1 MKKLLKNRSNRITL
15 LFFII
20 TMVTAVSPLISRYCI
35 NGHDLE
41 YHLLRIES
49 LKEGILIGHP
59 FMKVN
64 TLFYG
69 GAGYASTLFYSDLFM
84 HIPALLRVLHV
95 GIGKSFHIYTAMI
108 FVLCYLSAFYCA
120 FKMTKSKFAG
130 TVAAILLTLCP
141 YHIDDMLVRTACGEN
156 AAFIFLP
163 FVIYGIY
170 NVLFEDMDRPWI
182 FGLGFAGLIVT
193 HPATCILAFVF
204 ALFVFLINIRAFI
217 RQPWLFAKI
226 CIVSALAVLVTSYQ
240 WLPMLEQFASAGF
253 YVSKNWTDLLDSA
266 VNFSTVASGAFPGM
280 GFMLFALAIPRVF
293 LSRKDYP
300 ILSYVDLML
309 VAAFAFAAGATNIM
323 PWERVAAYFGFL
335 QFPWRLFAISSV
347 LLAMADAVIAKLFI
361 NRIEDGRRNTA
372 FEISL
377 TLITIVMA
385 GGAIAHQNAN
395 SMGYYDYSD
404 DYYSHKPFTG
414 GVIAGE
420 GLPTTVTEPDKLI
433 EQSDKMVYD
442 DGTKADFTREKGSI
456 ISDIKPGHQYVD
468 VPFIYYKGYR
478 AYLTDA
484 EGAVTKPEVTGEG
497 TNGMCRVMLEGAG
510 GRLAVSYGG
519 TILQYVSLV
528 VSHLFVIL
536 IFDLWYLKNKYRK
549 KLKSRAAAAGA
560 NPGMIA
566 CLALIA
572 AASLLSGCSVQIGNG
587 GNKSDARFTDPE
599 DVIDYL
605 KVKNN
610 VPDDTEEIEALVKVN
625 FSQRGY
631 DTEGKSYAVVIDERT
646 GEQVISLVS
655 LEDAKENTSEIIPV
669 IPGFYG
675 QLLREEVRSVREK
688 YRTDSMQDRIMN
700 ATDALLCME
709 VFPQTATGYGVD
721 ELAVL
726 LSDDLLD
733 IPEDA
738 ADDIRDKYAC
748 SAVLAKAAYVIGN
761 WERAQNA
768 TDLSEQYF
776 KEAELMAG
784 SGDEPVATRMWAAAE
799 LYRLTGLKTYRSVVD
814 AIAMDTV
821 PEGFTY
827 EDPGFFGVFAYLM
840 TENDTNR
847 NVCNSMMD
855 VAFSRSNELIKI
867 PIEEQFYDTRLDDT
881 TYTKDEK
888 TARIMLDEAELA
900 TMTDYV
906 SVSVEYKDFVQ
917 DRLSF
922 IFGANLSGVDFT
934 GEDEALCD
942 TPRLFVLAGQCQ

>member
-1 MKKLLKNRSNRITL
+1 MKKLLKNRSNRITI

-141 YHIDDMLVRTACGEN
+141 YHMDDMLVRTACGEN

-204 ALFVFLINIRAFI
+204 ALFVFLINIRTFI

-240 WLPMLEQFASAGF
+240 WLPMLEQFASADF

-420 GLPTTVTEPDKLI
+420 WLPTTVTEPDKLI
-433 EQSDKMVYD
+433 EQSEEMVYD

-566 CLALIA
+566 CLALIT

-700 ATDALLCME
+700 ATDAPLCME
-709 VFPQTATGYGVD
+709 VFPQTAGGYGID

-761 WERAQNA
+761 WERAQSA

-784 SGDEPVATRMWAAAE
+784 SEDEPVATRMWAAAE

-888 TARIMLDEAELA
+888 TARTMLDEAELA

-942 TPRLFVLAGQCQ
+942 TPRLFVLAGQCR